1 MHKFLYCCYYYCYCY
16 YFLVATIIV
25 IVTVVIIVIVTVT
38 VVIVVEFFTKTKYEI
53 CVLVFFICPTRSVHL
68 TETEIWVDQNPF
80 YQVMS

>member
-38 VVIVVEFFTKTKYEI
+38 VVIVVEFFMKTKYEI
-53 CVLVFFICPTRSVHL
+53 CVLVFSFVPRGRSTSQKLKFGWTKTLFIRL
-68 TETEIWVDQNPF
+68 
-80 YQVMS
+80 